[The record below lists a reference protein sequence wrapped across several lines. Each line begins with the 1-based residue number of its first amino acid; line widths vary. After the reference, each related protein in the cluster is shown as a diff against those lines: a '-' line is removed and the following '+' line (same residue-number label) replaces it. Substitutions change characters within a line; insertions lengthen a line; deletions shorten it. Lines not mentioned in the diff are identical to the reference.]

1 MRVYV
6 PEQWRRKYQKSF
18 EREKILK
25 GAEMLQMRLNR
36 AKKSPF
42 YTEIVKIGLILTYL
56 KLFVGGGGEW
66 AIFEG
71 KCPMPPVASPMQ
83 QNESGHVDGHVDFF
97 VSGVL
102 SKTEEFSCIILS
114 RFVKI
119 LYNIRCCRHL
129 FHYVIV
135 IHNKKHDVHSAW
147 VFVTD
152 VSCDDVT
159 AAWTLSSSKLTLFAE
174 KINTKSG
181 LIKFIFLVFLII
193 TLLSQRFVCLFV

>member
-1 MRVYV
+1 
-6 PEQWRRKYQKSF
+6 
-18 EREKILK
+18 
-25 GAEMLQMRLNR
+25 MRLKR

-42 YTEIVKIGLILTYL
+42 YTEIVKFGLILTHL
-56 KLFVGGGGEW
+56 KVFVAGGANGQ
-66 AIFEG
+66 FLRG

-83 QNESGHVDGHVDFF
+83 PNESGHVDGHVDFF

-114 RFVKI
+114 SFVKK

-147 VFVTD
+147 VSVPGRILWWCYCGLNFIIFQND
-152 VSCDDVT
+152 SFCWKK
-159 AAWTLSSSKLTLFAE
+159 WTQ
-174 KINTKSG
+174 
-181 LIKFIFLVFLII
+181 
-193 TLLSQRFVCLFV
+193 SQDW